1 LKGGRSNTVYIIF
14 LNNHSLSMRR
24 KENRYQ
30 KGVNYNRKPWDSGI
44 NPGTNGKGQQKVSS
58 SGGKES
64 MADLVKLDF
73 SGLCNLERKQKE
85 SSMIFRALTTVRAG
99 NLE

>member
-1 LKGGRSNTVYIIF
+1 MKGGRSNTVNIIF

-24 KENRYQ
+24 TENRYQ
-30 KGVNYNRKPWDSGI
+30 KEVNYNRKPWDSGF

-58 SGGKES
+58 SGGKKS
-64 MADLVKLDF
+64 VVGLVKVDF

-85 SSMIFRALTTVRAG
+85 SSMTFRALTTVPAW